1 MHSDIIKIQ
10 TNNHNQILQ
19 QISQHQDVILAF
31 PLYVDSLPVTL
42 LDFLKSWQK
51 HPPRHQ
57 PVISC
62 LVNCGFI
69 VLHQMTVAVEMI
81 QLFCKQK
88 QLSFG
93 SVLKIGSGEAI
104 LTTPF
109 RGLVEKKIAR
119 FAKAIKNHK
128 HQTLQVTMPLPKRI
142 YVKASTG
149 YWIRYGEKYHTSKK
163 DMETMEIEKAD

>member
-69 VLHQMTVAVEMI
+69 VLHQMNVAVEMI

-109 RGLVEKKIAR
+109 RGLVEKRLHALQKLLKI
-119 FAKAIKNHK
+119 IN
-128 HQTLQVTMPLPKRI
+128 
-142 YVKASTG
+142 
-149 YWIRYGEKYHTSKK
+149 IRLYK
-163 DMETMEIEKAD
+163 